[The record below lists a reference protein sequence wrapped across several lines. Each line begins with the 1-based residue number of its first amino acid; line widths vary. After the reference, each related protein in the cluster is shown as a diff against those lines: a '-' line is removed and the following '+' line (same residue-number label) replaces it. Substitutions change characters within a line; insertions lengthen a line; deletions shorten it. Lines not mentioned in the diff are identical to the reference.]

1 MGFHCTSCGLCCQR
15 MRALLATPQELPW
28 MQKLVDEFPYGTKS
42 NGHCEQY
49 ENGLCLVYDKRP
61 LLCNIER
68 IADEV
73 DIGMS
78 KDQWFE
84 LNYQGCAKLQR
95 RMPLRMEVL

>member
-1 MGFHCTSCGLCCQR
+1 
-15 MRALLATPQELPW
+15 

-78 KDQWFE
+78 KDEWFTANE
-84 LNYQGCAKLQR
+84 RECGRLQSD
-95 RMPLRMEVL
+95 LRLGVRLRVLH